1 MILLYLNRAVI
12 LERRKKRKRRKPR
25 CVLCPNL
32 RNHTLSPPP
41 YCWLEGGHQ
50 TQSALKWRG
59 VRTRLLKERI
69 KKLGGIS
76 KTLYGPFPNYSILCN
91 CLSIDSVKIKVK
103 V

>member
-1 MILLYLNRAVI
+1 MILYPNKAVI

-41 YCWLEGGHQ
+41 CCWLEGGHQ

-59 VRTRLLKERI
+59 VRTRLLRKESKKIGAYQKHYMDPSRI
-69 KKLGGIS
+69 IRFYVIVSLS
-76 KTLYGPFPNYSILCN
+76 TL
-91 CLSIDSVKIKVK
+91 
-103 V
+103 